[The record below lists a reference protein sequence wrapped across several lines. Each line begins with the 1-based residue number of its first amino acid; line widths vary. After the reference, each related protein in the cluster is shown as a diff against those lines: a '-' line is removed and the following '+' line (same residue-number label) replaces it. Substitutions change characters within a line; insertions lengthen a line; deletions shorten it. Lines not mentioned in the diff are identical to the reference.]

1 MAISKCKKA
10 VHLVF
15 LFEYCHGMINS
26 VVENTTTN
34 FDTNSS
40 SCVVDVHQTILTV
53 CRFKFA
59 VYRQLGNLE
68 TVDQIRAGR

>member
-1 MAISKCKKA
+1 
-10 VHLVF
+10 
-15 LFEYCHGMINS
+15 MINS